1 MEVTPS
7 DLRAQCALQHDAFA
21 LCVQEAGGSEHA
33 SRCDAEKL
41 ALERCAT
48 ATVQMIRRIN
58 QGCSGQYE
66 ALQACAR
73 QARRRGEC
81 GPQEEAF
88 WKCAEP
94 FTRETMR
101 D

>member
-1 MEVTPS
+1 MEVTPA
-7 DLRAQCALQHDAFA
+7 DLRAQCAQQHDAFA
-21 LCVQEAGGSEHA
+21 LCVHNAGGSEHV
-33 SRCDAEKL
+33 SRCDAERL

-48 ATVQMIRRIN
+48 ATVQMVRRIN
-58 QGCSGQYE
+58 EGCSRQYE

-73 QARRRGEC
+73 RATQRGEC

-94 FTRETMR
+94 FTMEAMRE
-101 D
+101 